1 MRPRL
6 QGSLGV
12 PTGDRQPQGTASSRA
27 RPKADAPSLGE
38 AASSVWPSSEVRHG
52 LCQCVCLRS
61 DAILS
66 PLSVSCLLSLCHS
79 LCVSLCLWLRVCVCV
94 CVRTRARVCLSV
106 YLYLPLIVLESISE
120 LSSLSASVSPDTRRP
135 VRSSGPGLSQVLWLW
150 LMRLR
155 RQAVNCLCVCPCA
168 CLSLV
173 CSRRKVV
180 CLSGGVGERW
190 GPQ

>member
-1 MRPRL
+1 MGSPRVTASPRVPRPARLGPRL
-6 QGSLGV
+6 TPPPLGKLLLPCGLPLRCV
-12 PTGDRQPQGTASSRA
+12 TGCASV
-27 RPKADAPSLGE
+27 
-38 AASSVWPSSEVRHG
+38 SVSDPMPSSLPCLLFAVSLSLA
-52 LCQCVCLRS
+52 LCL
-61 DAILS
+61 
-66 PLSVSCLLSLCHS
+66 PLSLPP
-79 LCVSLCLWLRVCVCV
+79 CVCV
-94 CVRTRARVCLSV
+94 WAHAPCARVCLSV
-106 YLYLPLIVLESISE
+106 YLYLPLTVLESISE

-155 RQAVNCLCVCPCA
+155 RRAVDCLCVCPCA

-190 GPQ
+190 GPR

>member
-1 MRPRL
+1 MGSPR
-6 QGSLGV
+6 V
-12 PTGDRQPQGTASSRA
+12 TASPRAPRPA
-27 RPKADAPSLGE
+27 RPGPKLTPPPLGKLLLPRGLPLRCVTGC
-38 AASSVWPSSEVRHG
+38 ASVSVSDPMPSSLPCLLFAVSLSLA
-52 LCQCVCLRS
+52 LCL
-61 DAILS
+61 
-66 PLSVSCLLSLCHS
+66 PLSLAP
-79 LCVSLCLWLRVCVCV
+79 CVCV
-94 CVRTRARVCLSV
+94 CVHARARVCLSV
-106 YLYLPLIVLESISE
+106 YLYLPLTVLESISE

-135 VRSSGPGLSQVLWLW
+135 VRSSGLGLSQVLWLW

-155 RQAVNCLCVCPCA
+155 RRAVDCLCVCPCA

>member
-1 MRPRL
+1 MGSPR
-6 QGSLGV
+6 V
-12 PTGDRQPQGTASSRA
+12 TASPRAPRPA
-27 RPKADAPSLGE
+27 RPGPKLTPPPLGKLLLPRGLPLRCVTGC
-38 AASSVWPSSEVRHG
+38 ASVSVSDPMPSSLPCLLFAVSLSLA
-52 LCQCVCLRS
+52 LCL
-61 DAILS
+61 
-66 PLSVSCLLSLCHS
+66 PLSLPP
-79 LCVSLCLWLRVCVCV
+79 CVCV
-94 CVRTRARVCLSV
+94 CVRARARVCLSV
-106 YLYLPLIVLESISE
+106 YLYLPLTVLESISE
-120 LSSLSASVSPDTRRP
+120 LPSLSASVSPDTRRP

-155 RQAVNCLCVCPCA
+155 RRAVDCLCVCPCA

>member
-1 MRPRL
+1 MGSPRVTASPRVPRPARLGPRL
-6 QGSLGV
+6 TPPPLGKLLLPCGLPLRCV
-12 PTGDRQPQGTASSRA
+12 TGCASV
-27 RPKADAPSLGE
+27 
-38 AASSVWPSSEVRHG
+38 SVSDPMPSSLPCLLFAVSLSLA
-52 LCQCVCLRS
+52 LCL
-61 DAILS
+61 
-66 PLSVSCLLSLCHS
+66 PLSLPSC
-79 LCVSLCLWLRVCVCV
+79 VCVCV
-94 CVRTRARVCLSV
+94 CPRTRLSV
-106 YLYLPLIVLESISE
+106 YLYLPLTVLESISE

-155 RQAVNCLCVCPCA
+155 RRAVDCLCVCPCA

>member
-1 MRPRL
+1 MTASPRVPRPARLGPRL
-6 QGSLGV
+6 TPPPLGKLLLPCGLPLRCV
-12 PTGDRQPQGTASSRA
+12 TGCASV
-27 RPKADAPSLGE
+27 
-38 AASSVWPSSEVRHG
+38 SVSDPMPSSLPCLSPVCCLSVARSVSPSVSASV
-52 LCQCVCLRS
+52 CVC
-61 DAILS
+61 
-66 PLSVSCLLSLCHS
+66 
-79 LCVSLCLWLRVCVCV
+79 VCVCV
-94 CVRTRARVCLSV
+94 CVRARARICLSV
-106 YLYLPLIVLESISE
+106 YLYLPLTVLESISE

-150 LMRLR
+150 LTRLR
-155 RQAVNCLCVCPCA
+155 RRAVDRLCVCPCA

>member
-1 MRPRL
+1 MGSPRVTASPRVPRPARLGPRL
-6 QGSLGV
+6 TPPPLGKLLLPCGLPLRCV
-12 PTGDRQPQGTASSRA
+12 TGCASV
-27 RPKADAPSLGE
+27 
-38 AASSVWPSSEVRHG
+38 SVSDPMPSS
-52 LCQCVCLRS
+52 LPC
-61 DAILS
+61 LS
-66 PLSVSCLLSLCHS
+66 PVCCLSVARS
-79 LCVSLCLWLRVCVCV
+79 VSPSVSASVCVCV
-94 CVRTRARVCLSV
+94 CVCARARARICLSV
-106 YLYLPLIVLESISE
+106 YLYLPLTVLESISE

-150 LMRLR
+150 LTRLR
-155 RQAVNCLCVCPCA
+155 RRAVDRLCVCPCA

>member
-1 MRPRL
+1 MGSPRVTASPRVPRPARLGPRL
-6 QGSLGV
+6 TPPPLGKLLLPCGLPLRCV
-12 PTGDRQPQGTASSRA
+12 TGCASV
-27 RPKADAPSLGE
+27 
-38 AASSVWPSSEVRHG
+38 SVSDPMPSSLPCLLFAVSLSLA
-52 LCQCVCLRS
+52 LCL
-61 DAILS
+61 
-66 PLSVSCLLSLCHS
+66 PLSLPP
-79 LCVSLCLWLRVCVCV
+79 CVCV
-94 CVRTRARVCLSV
+94 CVRARARVCLSV
-106 YLYLPLIVLESISE
+106 YLYLPLTVLESISE

-155 RQAVNCLCVCPCA
+155 RRAVDCLCVCPCA

-190 GPQ
+190 GPR

>member
-1 MRPRL
+1 MP
-6 QGSLGV
+6 
-12 PTGDRQPQGTASSRA
+12 
-27 RPKADAPSLGE
+27 
-38 AASSVWPSSEVRHG
+38 
-52 LCQCVCLRS
+52 VCLSQIRCHP
-61 DAILS
+61 LS
-66 PLSVSCLLSLCHS
+66 PVSCLLSLCRS
-79 LCVSLCLWLRVCVCV
+79 LCVSLCLCLRVCVCV
-94 CVRTRARVCLSV
+94 RARARVCLSV
-106 YLYLPLIVLESISE
+106 YLYLPLTVLESISE

-155 RQAVNCLCVCPCA
+155 RRAVDCLCVCPCA

-190 GPQ
+190 GPR

>member
-1 MRPRL
+1 MTASPRVPRPARLGPRL
-6 QGSLGV
+6 TPPPLGKLLLPCGLPLRCV
-12 PTGDRQPQGTASSRA
+12 TGCASV
-27 RPKADAPSLGE
+27 
-38 AASSVWPSSEVRHG
+38 SVSDPMPSS
-52 LCQCVCLRS
+52 LPC
-61 DAILS
+61 LS
-66 PLSVSCLLSLCHS
+66 PVCCLSVARS
-79 LCVSLCLWLRVCVCV
+79 VSPSVSASVCVCV
-94 CVRTRARVCLSV
+94 CVCVCARARARICLSV
-106 YLYLPLIVLESISE
+106 YLYLPLTVLESISE
-120 LSSLSASVSPDTRRP
+120 LPSLSASVSPDTRRP

-190 GPQ
+190 GPR

>member
-1 MRPRL
+1 MGSPRVTASPRVPRPARLGPRL
-6 QGSLGV
+6 TPPPLGKLLLPCGLPLRCV
-12 PTGDRQPQGTASSRA
+12 TGCASV
-27 RPKADAPSLGE
+27 
-38 AASSVWPSSEVRHG
+38 SVSDPMPSSLPCLLFAVSLSLA
-52 LCQCVCLRS
+52 LCL
-61 DAILS
+61 
-66 PLSVSCLLSLCHS
+66 PLSLPSC
-79 LCVSLCLWLRVCVCV
+79 VCVCV
-94 CVRTRARVCLSV
+94 CPRTRLSV
-106 YLYLPLIVLESISE
+106 YLYLPLTVLESISE

-150 LMRLR
+150 LTRLR
-155 RQAVNCLCVCPCA
+155 RRAVDRLCVCPCA

>member
-1 MRPRL
+1 MRPWL

-12 PTGDRQPQGTASSRA
+12 PTGDRQPQGTASSQA

-38 AASSVWPSSEVRHG
+38 AASSAWPSSEVRHG

-66 PLSVSCLLSLCHS
+66 PLSPVCCLSVARSVSPS
-79 LCVSLCLWLRVCVCV
+79 VSASVCVCV
-94 CVRTRARVCLSV
+94 CVCARARARICLSV
-106 YLYLPLIVLESISE
+106 YLYLPLTVLESISE
-120 LSSLSASVSPDTRRP
+120 LPSLSASVSPDTRRP

-150 LMRLR
+150 LTRLR
-155 RQAVNCLCVCPCA
+155 RRAVDRLCVCPCA

>member
-1 MRPRL
+1 MGSPR
-6 QGSLGV
+6 V
-12 PTGDRQPQGTASSRA
+12 TASPRAPRPA
-27 RPKADAPSLGE
+27 RPGPKLTPPPLGKLLLPRGLPLRCVTGC
-38 AASSVWPSSEVRHG
+38 ASVSVSDPMPSSLPCLLFAVSLSLA
-52 LCQCVCLRS
+52 LCL
-61 DAILS
+61 
-66 PLSVSCLLSLCHS
+66 PLSLPP
-79 LCVSLCLWLRVCVCV
+79 CVYV
-94 CVRTRARVCLSV
+94 CVRARARVCLSV
-106 YLYLPLIVLESISE
+106 YLYLPLTVLESISE

-155 RQAVNCLCVCPCA
+155 RRAVDCLCVCPCA

>member
-1 MRPRL
+1 M
-6 QGSLGV
+6 
-12 PTGDRQPQGTASSRA
+12 TASPRAPRPA
-27 RPKADAPSLGE
+27 RPGPKLTPPSLGE
-38 AASSVWPSSEVRHG
+38 AASSAWPSSEVRHG

-66 PLSVSCLLSLCHS
+66 PLSPVCCLSVARSVSPS
-79 LCVSLCLWLRVCVCV
+79 VSASVCVCV
-94 CVRTRARVCLSV
+94 CVRARARVCLSV
-106 YLYLPLIVLESISE
+106 YLYLPLTVLESISE

-150 LMRLR
+150 LMSLR
-155 RQAVNCLCVCPCA
+155 RPAVSCLCVCPCA

>member
-1 MRPRL
+1 M
-6 QGSLGV
+6 
-12 PTGDRQPQGTASSRA
+12 TASPRA
-27 RPKADAPSLGE
+27 PRPAGPGPKPTPPPLGKLLLPCGLPLRCVTGC
-38 AASSVWPSSEVRHG
+38 ASVSVSDPMPSS
-52 LCQCVCLRS
+52 LPC
-61 DAILS
+61 LS
-66 PLSVSCLLSLCHS
+66 PVCCLSVARS
-79 LCVSLCLWLRVCVCV
+79 VSPSVSASVCVCVCV
-94 CVRTRARVCLSV
+94 CVRARARVCLSV
-106 YLYLPLIVLESISE
+106 YLYLPLTVLESISE

-155 RQAVNCLCVCPCA
+155 WRAVDCLGVCPCA

>member
-1 MRPRL
+1 MGSPR
-6 QGSLGV
+6 V
-12 PTGDRQPQGTASSRA
+12 TASPRA
-27 RPKADAPSLGE
+27 PRPAGPGPKLTPPPLGKLLLPRGLPLRCVTGC
-38 AASSVWPSSEVRHG
+38 ASVSVSDPMPSSLPCLLFAVSLSLA
-52 LCQCVCLRS
+52 LCL
-61 DAILS
+61 
-66 PLSVSCLLSLCHS
+66 PLSLPSC
-79 LCVSLCLWLRVCVCV
+79 VCVCV
-94 CVRTRARVCLSV
+94 CPRTRLSV
-106 YLYLPLIVLESISE
+106 YLYLPLTVLESISE

-155 RQAVNCLCVCPCA
+155 RRAVDCLCVCPCA

>member
-12 PTGDRQPQGTASSRA
+12 PTGDRQPQGTASSQA

-66 PLSVSCLLSLCHS
+66 PLSPVCCLSVTCSVSPS
-79 LCVSLCLWLRVCVCV
+79 VSGSVCVCV
-94 CVRTRARVCLSV
+94 CARARARVCLSV
-106 YLYLPLIVLESISE
+106 YLYLPLTVLESISE

-155 RQAVNCLCVCPCA
+155 RRAVDCLCVCPCA

-190 GPQ
+190 GPR